1 MSRGP
6 STIVLGLAVG
16 GGPAGLIVV
25 LRALTED
32 AAAQAAPRMERILW
46 GAVAF
51 GACIVV
57 AGVARVIKEARRRR
71 SAAA

>member
-1 MSRGP
+1 VKRGP
-6 STIVLGLAVG
+6 STIALGLAVG

-25 LRALTED
+25 LRALTET

-57 AGVARVIKEARRRR
+57 AGVVRLVRERRRPR
-71 SAAA
+71 SPAA